1 MKIIKTPT
9 KKKTLNGTKEL
20 GNVSGDRPPQG
31 PASWTTMTAS
41 VAKLT
46 GSQDGMAGGRS
57 IHRPQ
62 GLGKIPRTFLGGPFH
77 FFFFLFLPPS
87 ILFLDLIVKIK

>member
-1 MKIIKTPT
+1 M
-9 KKKTLNGTKEL
+9 
-20 GNVSGDRPPQG
+20 SGDRPPQG

-77 FFFFLFLPPS
+77 IFFFFTPS
-87 ILFLDLIVKIK
+87 PIHSFSRFDSQDQVMSGGDGSLGPGPNRPAAI